1 LQWCWSHLR
10 RDFQAMI
17 DRDNA
22 GKVIGERLL
31 EQSNRLFHRTR
42 SRADASLLRL
52 SGIE

>member
-1 LQWCWSHLR
+1 LR

-31 EQSNRLFHRTR
+31 EQSNRLFHLWHQLGEGKRVE
-42 SRADASLLRL
+42 SLWCA
-52 SGIE
+52 